1 MLFPLSYR
9 CQELSMIIKVII
21 NLFIRLLYKFIYR
34 FSWPPKLDIE
44 CHEKGSRIDPGYRI
58 STPMT
63 FSYSN
68 LTKSVEPC
76 IVVDLSFGAS
86 GLYIAPWCFYKEH
99 FHVTSLPPCW
109 RAKAIHLFSCKIV
122 SLFRPSNMSAVKTL
136 HWQLGYG
143 RAILASLNWTK
154 SVDYSEVVT
163 VVLQIYHSNYK
174 PVVADCLQFTEFSF
188 TLREVFSFSRTRNA
202 FIYITTM
209 LLIVELISVGSYIY
223 TEVDKAK

>member
-122 SLFRPSNMSAVKTL
+122 SLFRPSNMSAMKTL

-163 VVLQIYHSNYK
+163 VSCRYTIQTTSLLWQTVYNLLNFHSLLEKFFLFPGLGMPLFISLQCY
-174 PVVADCLQFTEFSF
+174 
-188 TLREVFSFSRTRNA
+188 
-202 FIYITTM
+202 
-209 LLIVELISVGSYIY
+209 
-223 TEVDKAK
+223 